1 MSADARGYIEPTS
14 RGQRLRPPTRLDD
27 DARVRNGY
35 LDLIRVVGTIA
46 IVLGH
51 LEALAPVPAL
61 VYPWHVPIF
70 FILSGWLWREGRDLP
85 SEVRARA
92 RTLLLP
98 YATWFAVVSLVYAAV
113 LWSRGDDQTEKV
125 EEQLPGGAHAV
136 EPYSAFWFITALF
149 VAVVLIRAMETAG
162 IPLWGQVVLGVL
174 ACVLVQVFPDVAIQ
188 SPFAIAQGAG
198 CVVFVHAGML
208 LRRVGPSGGWAAGA
222 LVTGAVLAALPATQ
236 PLDLK
241 FIDYG
246 TPVLSFVAAVL
257 ICSGLVMA
265 PIHIGGVWAHRI
277 SALAQAGFA
286 VILVHALIVWLD
298 IGPTAVVAVTAVV
311 LPWTVGL
318 LLARTRAGF
327 AFGCARPAP
336 VARREPRADRAP
348 RR

>member
-1 MSADARGYIEPTS
+1 M
-14 RGQRLRPPTRLDD
+14 
-27 DARVRNGY
+27 RNGY

-51 LEALAPVPAL
+51 IEALAPVPAL

-70 FILSGWLWREGRDLP
+70 FILSGWLWREGRDFV
-85 SEVRARA
+85 SEVRVRA

-98 YATWFAVVSLVYAAV
+98 YATWFVIVSLCYGAV
-113 LWSRGDDQTEKV
+113 LWARGRDQTEKV

-136 EPYSAFWFITALF
+136 EPYSAFWFVTALF
-149 VAVVLIRAMETAG
+149 VAVVLIRVMEAIG
-162 IPLWGQVVLGVL
+162 IPLWGQVVIGVT
-174 ACVLVQVFPDVAIQ
+174 ACALVQVFPDAAEA

-208 LRRVGPSGGWAAGA
+208 LRKVGPHAGWAAGSMA
-222 LVTGAVLAALPATQ
+222 LGIVLAFLPWVR

-246 TPVLSFVAAVL
+246 TPVVSLVVAVL
-257 ICSGLVMA
+257 VSAGLVLA

-277 SALAQAGFA
+277 SALAQTGFA
-286 VILVHALIVWLD
+286 VILLHALIVWLD
-298 IGPTAVVAVTAVV
+298 LGPTPVVAVTAVV
-311 LPWTVGL
+311 LPWVLGL
-318 LLARTRAGF
+318 LLARTRVGP

-336 VARREPRADRAP
+336 LRTSEVRADLSP

>member
-1 MSADARGYIEPTS
+1 M
-14 RGQRLRPPTRLDD
+14 
-27 DARVRNGY
+27 RNGY

-51 LEALAPVPAL
+51 IEALAPVPAL

-70 FILSGWLWREGRDLP
+70 FILSGWLWREGRDFV
-85 SEVRARA
+85 SEVRVRA

-98 YATWFAVVSLVYAAV
+98 YATWFVIVSLCYGAV
-113 LWSRGDDQTEKV
+113 LWARGRDQTEKV

-136 EPYSAFWFITALF
+136 EPYSAFWFVTALF
-149 VAVVLIRAMETAG
+149 VAVVLIRVMEAIG
-162 IPLWGQVVLGVL
+162 IPLWGQVVIGVT
-174 ACVLVQVFPDVAIQ
+174 ACALVQVFPDAAEA

-208 LRRVGPSGGWAAGA
+208 LRKVGPHAGWAAGSMA
-222 LVTGAVLAALPATQ
+222 LGIVLAFLPWVR

-246 TPVLSFVAAVL
+246 TPVVSLVVAVL
-257 ICSGLVMA
+257 VSTGLVLA

-277 SALAQAGFA
+277 SALAQTGFA
-286 VILVHALIVWLD
+286 VILLHALIVWLD
-298 IGPTAVVAVTAVV
+298 LGPTPVVAVTAVV
-311 LPWTVGL
+311 LPWVLGL
-318 LLARTRAGF
+318 LLARTRVGP

-336 VARREPRADRAP
+336 LRTSEVRADLSP